1 MKYKH
6 LSHEERSIIGAFRHK
21 RYSLREIARYLG
33 RSPSTISREIR
44 RNNQSQ
50 DGRYRAENA
59 QSNYTARK
67 KRARRGSR
75 FDWRELK
82 RVEQLIRED
91 YSPEQITGRLALE
104 GLPSISHETIYR
116 HIWEDRRNWGTLYTH
131 LRGAQKQRRKR
142 WGKYDSRGRLAGKTM
157 INERPQEANDRT
169 EIGHWEVDTVHG
181 KGKEGIV
188 TIVDR
193 MTGYVMIGKID
204 ARTVEQTNKRL
215 KLLIGRCKD
224 RFITI
229 TSDNGSE
236 FHGYKKLEK
245 SCELKFY
252 FARPYH
258 SWERGTNENTNGLIR
273 QYLPKR
279 TCMKNLTQAQC
290 NAIAKK
296 LNDRPRKRHGY
307 QTPNELFN
315 NLSNVALHG

>member
-6 LSHEERSIIGAFRHK
+6 LSFEERSAIGALRSH
-21 RYSLREIARYLG
+21 RVSLRAIARQLG

-50 DGRYRAENA
+50 DGRYRASHA
-59 QSNYTARK
+59 DSNYNARK
-67 KRARRGSR
+67 RRARRGSR
-75 FDWRELK
+75 FEPRDWKLVERLLRREH
-82 RVEQLIRED
+82 
-91 YSPEQITGRLALE
+91 SPEQVAGKLKKD
-104 GLPSISHETIYR
+104 GLLLISHATIYNHVWR
-116 HIWEDRRNWGTLYTH
+116 DWKYWGTLHTY
-131 LRGAQKQRRKR
+131 LRGRKKQRRKR
-142 WGKYDSRGRLAGKTM
+142 YGSYDSRGKLKGKTM
-157 INERPQEANDRT
+157 IDQRPRKANDRL

-204 ARTVEQTNKRL
+204 ARSVEQTNKRL
-215 KLLIGRCKD
+215 NVLIGRCRE
-224 RFITI
+224 RFITV

-252 FARPYH
+252 FAWPYH

-273 QYLPKR
+273 QYLPKG

-307 QTPNELFN
+307 MTPNELFN
-315 NLSNVALHG
+315 KVSNVALHG